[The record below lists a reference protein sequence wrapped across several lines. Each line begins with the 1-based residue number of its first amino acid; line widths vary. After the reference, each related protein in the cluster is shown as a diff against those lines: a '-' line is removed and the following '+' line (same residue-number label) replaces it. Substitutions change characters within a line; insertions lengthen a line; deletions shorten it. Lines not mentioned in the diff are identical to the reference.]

1 MNFDAITR
9 FAADGILNSFLA
21 GIGIAMLAWA
31 VNRLFSRQGSGTRFV
46 VWLLAL
52 LAIGIVP
59 FAGNL
64 ASTNAAPKIT
74 SPSVLALPQSF
85 ATYLFVAW
93 IIGATLGLLHVAHGL
108 YRLRRLRATCT
119 PVDLDQ
125 LDATSRAILNEACA
139 PPAGVTDDRRIC
151 ACRSGLLPSV
161 GDRVGIHRPVT
172 LCTSNAVR
180 VPAAIGYFRPMV
192 VFPTW
197 ALSEL
202 PPAELNAI
210 LLHEL
215 AHLRRWD
222 DFTNLAQKIVKA
234 IFFFHPAVWFIES
247 RLTLER
253 EMACDD
259 AVLAASFSPRAY
271 AESLVGL
278 AEKSFLRRGVQLA
291 QAAVSHV
298 QQLKLR
304 LAEILR
310 KDKTQ
315 QGSARI
321 GKPAVALMSLIGI
334 ISFYGVAH
342 APRLVAFSSD
352 DQQIASA
359 PTIAEHAIA
368 NDVDAQLRPV
378 TLRYTVRPSSTPRA
392 DVLKAHTSANKHGAP
407 RVAKKNELR
416 VLRAS
421 VVMPVS
427 ALQSRS
433 DGGALVASGASR
445 WIAMPNDLQAAER
458 PTAAPVLVVFHA
470 QQFSADGP
478 IFWRVTIV
486 HLTPAQQRAITG
498 GIAKQI

>member
-21 GIGIAMLAWA
+21 GIGIAVLAWA

-59 FAGNL
+59 FAGNI
-64 ASTNAAPKIT
+64 ASTTAAPKIA
-74 SPSVLALPQSF
+74 SPGVLALPQSF

-93 IIGATLGLLHVAHGL
+93 IIGAALGLLHVAHGL

-125 LDATSRAILNEACA
+125 LDATSRAILTEAGA
-139 PPAGVTDDRRIC
+139 PSFSFLWKRACPEPVEGV
-151 ACRSGLLPSV
+151 GLNRYV
-161 GDRVGIHRPVT
+161 A
-172 LCTSNAVR
+172 LCTSDAIR

-197 ALSEL
+197 ALNEL

-310 KDKTQ
+310 KDKAQ
-315 QGSARI
+315 QGTTCI
-321 GKPAVALMSLIGI
+321 GKTAVALMSLIGI
-334 ISFYGVAH
+334 ISFYGIAH
-342 APRLVAFSSD
+342 APRLISFSSG

-368 NDVDAQLRPV
+368 NEVDAQLRPI
-378 TLRYTVRPSSTPRA
+378 TLRYTVRPSSTPIA
-392 DVLKAHTSANKHGAP
+392 DVLKAHTSANKQGVP
-407 RVAKKNELR
+407 RVAKKNQLR

-421 VVMPVS
+421 LVMPVS

-433 DGGALVASGASR
+433 DGDDLVTTGASR

-470 QQFSADGP
+470 QQFSPDGP

-498 GIAKQI
+498 GIPKQI